1 MDMRERLE
9 FFANEYDA
17 TIEYLEAQLER
28 MGISPVDDIAY
39 FEKRRNGFY
48 GVGVEQWDDVSSY
61 AATLD
66 ELLDET
72 GQLYRD
78 RREREERERKERL
91 ERETRERLKAIRK
104 TRLVALE
111 RELEELR
118 KAEEEDPS

>member
-17 TIEYLEAQLER
+17 LIEYLEAQAKR
-28 MGISPVDDIAY
+28 MGLEPVHGVAY
-39 FEKRRNGFY
+39 FEKRAGDFY
-48 GVGVEQWDDVSSY
+48 CVGVEQWDEVDPVS
-61 AATLD
+61 ATLD

-78 RREREERERKERL
+78 RKEREKRELLERL
-91 ERETRERLKAIRK
+91 ERETQERLKEHRK
-104 TRLVALE
+104 TRLAALE
-111 RELEELR
+111 KELEELR

>member
-17 TIEYLEAQLER
+17 AIEYLEAQLKR
-28 MGISPVDDIAY
+28 MGISPVDGITY
-39 FEKRRNGFY
+39 FEKRLDGFY
-48 GVGVEQWDDVSSY
+48 GVGVEQWDDVSGY
-61 AATLD
+61 TATLD

-78 RREREERERKERL
+78 RREREEREWLERL
-91 ERETRERLKAIRK
+91 ERETRERLKANRK